1 MLLLFVGL
9 IQSNVKKFEAKLRKQ
24 QFESEID
31 SKWLQR
37 EETKRLSFIANS
49 PTGNDTNEG
58 SQNFEQNVTDNVDV
72 LSLRHQQKEMKKT
85 LSIDR
90 TNDSVYDATTNV
102 VKAIMSLSQGVEKAA
117 AAEYLV

>member
-1 MLLLFVGL
+1 M
-9 IQSNVKKFEAKLRKQ
+9 
-24 QFESEID
+24 
-31 SKWLQR
+31 QR
-37 EETKRLSFIANS
+37 EETKRLSFIGNS

-58 SQNFEQNVTDNVDV
+58 SQHLDQNATDNFDV
-72 LSLRHQQKEMKKT
+72 LSLRQQQKEMTKT

-90 TNDSVYDATTNV
+90 TNDSVYDATTSV